1 MITSDT
7 FRWHLIIA
15 FLLFA
20 FSAEA
25 QVPNSPAAGA
35 SVSGYRVAGTVV
47 NKIDGRPLPRARII
61 LRDSRKPKEFEG
73 VITSDDG
80 KFEFN
85 NLPARKFSLT
95 GSKKGFITSGYDQH
109 ENFWTAIVTG
119 AGLDTEH
126 LVLKL
131 SPAAIITGRV
141 LDEAG
146 EPVRH
151 ASVQLYFDNHVA
163 GVDQISPFRAA
174 GTDDRGV
181 YELAPLI
188 PGTYYL
194 SVSASPWY
202 AVHPHG
208 NRAGPE
214 TAEDSAATKDVDRS
228 LDVAYPTTYYADV
241 LDTDSATPIP
251 VQGGE
256 RLEID
261 LHLNPVPALRVVFR
275 VPNAGENN
283 YVFPR
288 LQQPTFDGE
297 TVVPLAQMNMVS
309 PGVFEMT
316 GVPAGRYDVRLQ
328 GAATSQ
334 VNGVDFTKDGEDLD
348 VSEAQAMSTVK
359 VSVRLPGQA
368 SLPDGLALALQG
380 KGRTIPNWK
389 KLDSKG
395 EAQIDQIPAG
405 RYQVVVW
412 GARKPVVVASLSSQD
427 TEVAGHTLVVHPGSS
442 PSLSVTLS
450 TGESDLNGTVKRAG
464 KPFAGAMVVLIP
476 NDPDNNHDLF
486 RRDQS
491 DLDGTF
497 IMRSVIPGSYTI
509 LAIENGWDLEW
520 SKPGVI
526 AAYAKGGRKIE
537 IGDHEVNLTDAIE
550 VQSK

>member
-1 MITSDT
+1 MTAPDT
-7 FRWHLIIA
+7 FRLHVIIA
-15 FLLFA
+15 LLSFS
-20 FSAEA
+20 FSANA
-25 QVPNSPAAGA
+25 QVANSHATGA

-47 NKIDGRPLPRARII
+47 NKIDGRPLPRTRIL
-61 LRDSRKPKEFEG
+61 LRDSKNPREFEG

-85 NLPARKFSLT
+85 SLPARKFSLT

-131 SPAAIITGRV
+131 APSAIITGRV

-151 ASVQLYFDNHVA
+151 ASVQIYFDSHVA
-163 GVDQISPFRAA
+163 GVDQIRPFRAVE
-174 GTDDRGV
+174 TDDRGV
-181 YELAPLI
+181 YELAPII

-194 SVSASPWY
+194 SVSARPWY
-202 AVHPHG
+202 EVHPHA
-208 NRAGPE
+208 NRFGPE
-214 TAEDSAATKDVDRS
+214 QPEDAAATNHIDRS
-228 LDVAYPTTYYADV
+228 VDVAYPTTYYADV
-241 LDTDSATPIP
+241 LDTESATPIP
-251 VQGGE
+251 VRGGE

-261 LHLNPVPALRVVFR
+261 LHVNPVPALRLVFHI
-275 VPNAGENN
+275 PNIGENK
-283 YVFPR
+283 YVLPR
-288 LQQPTFDGE
+288 LEQPSFDGE
-297 TVVPLAQMNMVS
+297 TFVQSGEVHMVS
-309 PGVFEMT
+309 PGVVEMT

-334 VNGVDFTKDGEDLD
+334 INSVDFTKDGEEVD

-359 VSVRLPGQA
+359 VSAHLPGQA
-368 SLPDGLALALQG
+368 SLPDGLALGLQG
-380 KGRTIPNWK
+380 KSRTIPNWK

-395 EAQIDQIPAG
+395 EAEIDQIPAG

-427 TEVAGHTLVVHPGSS
+427 ADVAGHTLVVHPGTS
-442 PSLSVTLS
+442 PTLSVTLS
-450 TGESDLNGTVKRAG
+450 AGESDLNGTVKRAG

-497 IMRSVIPGSYTI
+497 TMRSVIPGSYTI

-520 SKPGVI
+520 SKPAVI

-537 IGDHEVNLTDAIE
+537 IGSREVNLTDAIE

>member
-1 MITSDT
+1 
-7 FRWHLIIA
+7 
-15 FLLFA
+15 
-20 FSAEA
+20 
-25 QVPNSPAAGA
+25 
-35 SVSGYRVAGTVV
+35 V
-47 NKIDGRPLPRARII
+47 NKIDGRPLPRARIL
-61 LRDSRKPKEFEG
+61 LRDSKNPREFEG

-85 NLPARKFSLT
+85 SLPARKFSLT

-131 SPAAIITGRV
+131 APSAIITGRV

-151 ASVQLYFDNHVA
+151 ASVQIYFDNHVA
-163 GVDQISPFRAA
+163 GIDQISPFRAVE
-174 GTDDRGV
+174 TDDRGV
-181 YELAPLI
+181 YELAPII
-188 PGTYYL
+188 PGIYYL
-194 SVSASPWY
+194 SVSARPWY
-202 AVHPHG
+202 AVHPHAD
-208 NRAGPE
+208 RFGPE
-214 TAEDSAATKDVDRS
+214 PAEDSAATNHVDRR

-241 LDTDSATPIP
+241 LDTESATPIP
-251 VQGGE
+251 VRGGE

-261 LHLNPVPALRVVFR
+261 LHVNPVPALRLVFHI
-275 VPNAGENN
+275 PNIGENK
-283 YVFPR
+283 YVLPR
-288 LQQPTFDGE
+288 LEQPSFDGE
-297 TVVPLAQMNMVS
+297 AFVQSGEVHMVS
-309 PGVFEMT
+309 PGVVEMT

-334 VNGVDFTKDGEDLD
+334 MNSVDFTKDGEDVD

-359 VSVRLPGQA
+359 VSVHLPGQA
-368 SLPDGLALALQG
+368 SLPDGLALGLQG
-380 KGRTIPNWK
+380 KSRTIPNWK

-427 TEVAGHTLVVHPGSS
+427 ADVAGHTLVVHPGTS
-442 PSLSVTLS
+442 PRLSVTLS
-450 TGESDLNGTVKRAG
+450 AGESDLNGTVKRAG

-497 IMRSVIPGSYTI
+497 TMRSVIPGSYTI

-520 SKPGVI
+520 SKPAVI

-537 IGDHEVNLTDAIE
+537 IGSREVNLTDAIE